1 MLQNISIVLSQRQPT
16 SQQTTELDDIAQGCR
31 SVLEE
36 LEDTLNSY
44 ERLASSAKGLGGK
57 FRRLLERL
65 KWDQDLRRSPKNTRA
80 SASIACG
87 FSGRGLDDTHA
98 AV

>member
-1 MLQNISIVLSQRQPT
+1 MLQNISICLSQRQPT

-31 SVLEE
+31 NVLEE

-44 ERLASSAKGLGGK
+44 DRLASTAKGLGGK

-65 KWDQDLRRSPKNTRA
+65 KWDQEDIDRFRSRITSNVTLFNTFLTQLNR
-80 SASIACG
+80 
-87 FSGRGLDDTHA
+87 
-98 AV
+98 